1 MGETH
6 YSPRLRT
13 GVIFGGA
20 GTAGAYQAGVWR
32 ALSEAGIKVDVVA
45 GHGPGVATALLAAVD
60 GGSRLWNEQGHS
72 PWTGRHMRAAYRWRP
87 AMRVAGAGLA
97 AAFGLLMSPLLVLA
111 FAAAVYVASALAAL
125 ISLPTTSARLVSFYG
140 QTVAW
145 LFDPPILPT
154 IAPRAV
160 VLALLVV
167 AVVVAVAGL
176 RAVRSERSG
185 RRMRG
190 AFWWRLLGAPLD
202 TVEPA
207 SAMTDALWRHVRGAS
222 TEGRPAPAE
231 IGARYVDLLA
241 DNLGQPGFHELV
253 VAVHDLDARRD
264 LVGAVL
270 GPTSREAFFAA
281 EASFG
286 PRAAETVDLTGPG
299 RGLLVDFLTGAL
311 RLPAATA
318 PHPVTFPSDG
328 YWRGNR
334 HVCCDRPEL
343 LVRLVEE
350 LADIGVEQLILVSAA
365 PRPDVPHG
373 LRRQA
378 ASLRGRL
385 GQLAR
390 SIETAALD
398 DARRV
403 AARRMSGVF
412 VVRPDH
418 NPVGPFDFGPVYD
431 EASDRERAA
440 GEIVTQGYEDAY
452 RQLVE
457 PVAAALDAEHAE

>member
-1 MGETH
+1 MGETR
-6 YSPRLRT
+6 YSPKLRT
-13 GVIFGGA
+13 GVIFGGV

-32 ALSEAGIKVDVVA
+32 AVSEAGIKVDVVA
-45 GHGPGVATALLAAVD
+45 GHGAGVATALLAAVD
-60 GGSRLWNEQGHS
+60 GGARLWDEQGRT
-72 PWTGRHMRAAYRWRP
+72 PWTDRRMRAAYRWRP
-87 AMRVAGAGLA
+87 ALRVAGAGLA
-97 AAFGLLMSPLLVLA
+97 VALGLLISPLLVLA
-111 FAAAVYVASALAAL
+111 FAAVVYAASALAAL
-125 ISLPTTSARLVSFYG
+125 ISLPSTSARLVGFYG

-145 LFDPPILPT
+145 LFDPPVLPT
-154 IAPRAV
+154 IVPRAV
-160 VLALLVV
+160 VLALLGV
-167 AVVVAVAGL
+167 AVVVVVAAV

-190 AFWWRLLGAPLD
+190 AFWWRLFGAPLD
-202 TVEPA
+202 VVEPA
-207 SAMTDALWRHVRGAS
+207 SRLTDALWQHVRGAS
-222 TEGRPAPAE
+222 SEGRPAPAE

-270 GPTSREAFFAA
+270 GPTSREAFFALEAPLGPRGA
-281 EASFG
+281 EA
-286 PRAAETVDLTGPG
+286 VDLTGTG

-318 PHPVTFPSDG
+318 PHAVSFPMDS
-328 YWRGNR
+328 YWRGDR
-334 HVCCDRPEL
+334 HVVCDRPEL

-350 LADIGVEQLILVSAA
+350 LATLGVEQLILVSAA

-403 AARRMSGVF
+403 AGRRMSGVF

-440 GEIVTQGYEDAY
+440 GEIVRRGYEDAY

-457 PVAAALDAEHAE
+457 PLAAALDAEHAE